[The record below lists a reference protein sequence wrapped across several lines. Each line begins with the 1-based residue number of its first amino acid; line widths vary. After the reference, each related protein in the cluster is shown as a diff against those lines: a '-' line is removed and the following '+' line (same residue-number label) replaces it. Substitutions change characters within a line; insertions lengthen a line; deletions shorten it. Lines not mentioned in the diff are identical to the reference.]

1 MPRLLYATGRSW
13 PNAMARVKW
22 RADGGRHWRL
32 HSVKSSM
39 ATSVCPPLSAANP
52 PSSRWQPKQWLAA
65 GQTRMTWNQ
74 SVMIHIHIYASK
86 SACPVVRNEHVT
98 FFPCLAQPH
107 GFHTLAFEDIFVKLL
122 KKNLS
127 NLGKKRVHHHWL
139 PPAALE
145 SLEMEFP
152 WLRLPTAFWVFKR
165 CWNNPL
171 PGIYETLQIMGY
183 LPYQLV
189 IAGFLN
195 HQPFIS
201 SWWDPWHMG

>member
-86 SACPVVRNEHVT
+86 SACPVVGNEHVT
-98 FFPCLAQPH
+98 FFPMSCTTPWVSYFGIRRHLRQIAEEKSQQ
-107 GFHTLAFEDIFVKLL
+107 LR
-122 KKNLS
+122 
-127 NLGKKRVHHHWL
+127 KKRVHRHWL

-152 WLRLPTAFWVFKR
+152 WLRLPTTVLSLQKV
-165 CWNNPL
+165 L
-171 PGIYETLQIMGY
+171 EQGEQTLKIMGY

-195 HQPFIS
+195 HRPCIS